1 MIRVQDVLDLHA
13 STVAL
18 WHHQEIRNPYHG
30 FLQVVCEQHKFNFL
44 LWHEEDIARSPN
56 VTDSGIADVKRAIDR
71 YNQQRNDWIERLD
84 AFLIEWL
91 ARDGVAPQK
100 GARLNT
106 ETPGSSID
114 RLSILALRIYHLQ
127 EQVDRTDA
135 TAEHKQKA
143 ADRLTICQTQRTDLS
158 GALEELVAE
167 IASGRKRL
175 QLYRQLK
182 MYNDPTM
189 NPYLY
194 GPKHKVA

>member
-1 MIRVQDVLDLHA
+1 MS
-13 STVAL
+13 STCTLAL
-18 WHHQEIRNPYHG
+18 WRLAPSRRSQSLPRIAAGRVRAA
-30 FLQVVCEQHKFNFL
+30 QVQLPAV
-44 LWHEEDIARSPN
+44 ARRGRRTQP
-56 VTDSGIADVKRAIDR
+56 GRERPADRGSEARIDR
-71 YNQQRNDWIERLD
+71 YNQQRNDYIERID
-84 AFLIEWL
+84 AFLIDWL
-91 ARDGVAPQK
+91 AREGIAPQK

-114 RLSILALRIYHLQ
+114 RLSILSLRIYHLQ

-143 ADRLTICQTQRTDLS
+143 ADRLAICQSQCADLS
-158 GALEELVAE
+158 GALEELLAD
-167 IASGRKRL
+167 ITSGRKRL

-194 GPKHKVA
+194 EAPQKVA